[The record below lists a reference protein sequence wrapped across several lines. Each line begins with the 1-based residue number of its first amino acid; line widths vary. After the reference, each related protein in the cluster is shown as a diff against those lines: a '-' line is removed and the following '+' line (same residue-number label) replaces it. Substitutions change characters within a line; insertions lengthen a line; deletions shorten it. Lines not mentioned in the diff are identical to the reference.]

1 MTSFNINDDPCLLGR
16 GGSRI
21 FRGGRGGGWLVPWD
35 CQIQITENYSTRDT
49 GNATNI
55 LAKITCNYNEVSV
68 QSLCLISSITVF
80 LKFLLL

>member
-1 MTSFNINDDPCLLGR
+1 MTIPACWAGADPEFFEEEG
-16 GGSRI
+16 
-21 FRGGRGGGWLVPWD
+21 GGGWLVPWD